1 MSWCII
7 IRLTLVSV
15 HITLYVLVYYFQAYI
30 GINPYHTLCRGSL
43 LSDVHWYQSISHA
56 MSFIIVIS
64 TLVSV
69 YIPLYVVVYYYQA
82 CIGISPYHILCQ
94 AYIGISLYHTLCL
107 GILLS
112 GFHWCQ
118 STSHSMSWFII
129 VRRTLLS
136 VHIKLYVMVYY
147 YRAYIGI
154 SPYHTL
160 CLGIFFQAS
169 IGISPYHTLCL
180 GILLSGFHWYQSIS
194 HSMTG
199 VYWYQSIS
207 HSMSWYIIIS
217 GFHWYQS
224 ISHSMYWYIFIR
236 LTLVSVHITLYV
248 LVYYYQAFIC
258 ISPYHTLCRGLLLLD
273 VHWYQSISHSMSWFI
288 FVRRTLV
295 SVHITHYVV
304 VYYYQAYIGISPYH
318 TLCLG
323 ILLSVFHWHQSMS
336 HSTSWFNIIRRTL
349 VSVHITLYVMV
360 YYYQAYIGISA
371 YHTPCHGLL
380 LSGLHWYQSI
390 SHSMSRFIII
400 RNTSVS
406 VHITIYVVVYFC
418 QTYIAISPYHTL
430 CRGLLLSDVHWYQSI
445 SQSMSWYIII
455 SLSLASVHVTLY
467 VVVYYCQTYIG
478 ISPYHTLCHGLL
490 VSGLH

>member
-7 IRLTLVSV
+7 IRLTLVSD

-69 YIPLYVVVYYYQA
+69 YIALYVVVYYYQA

-94 AYIGISLYHTLCL
+94 AYIGINLYHTLCL

-129 VRRTLLS
+129 VRRALLS

-160 CLGIFFQAS
+160 CLGIFFQAY

-194 HSMTG
+194 HSMSG

-224 ISHSMYWYIFIR
+224 ISHSMSWYIFIR

-248 LVYYYQAFIC
+248 LVYYYQASIG
-258 ISPYHTLCRGLLLLD
+258 ISRYHTLCRGLLLLD
-273 VHWYQSISHSMSWFI
+273 VHWYQSISHSMSWYI
-288 FVRRTLV
+288 IIRLSLV
-295 SVHITHYVV
+295 SVHSTLYVV
-304 VYYYQAYIGISPYH
+304 VYYCRTYISISPYH
-318 TLCLG
+318 T
-323 ILLSVFHWHQSMS
+323 
-336 HSTSWFNIIRRTL
+336 
-349 VSVHITLYVMV
+349 
-360 YYYQAYIGISA
+360 
-371 YHTPCHGLL
+371 PCRGVL
-380 LSGLHWYQSI
+380 LSGVHWYQSI
-390 SHSMSRFIII
+390 SHSMS
-400 RNTSVS
+400 
-406 VHITIYVVVYFC
+406 
-418 QTYIAISPYHTL
+418 
-430 CRGLLLSDVHWYQSI
+430 
-445 SQSMSWYIII
+445 WYIFI

-478 ISPYHTLCHGLL
+478 ISPYHTLCHGLILSGVHWYQCISHSMSWFIIIRRTLVSVHITLYVMVYYHQVYIGISPFHTLCHGLLLSGIHRWQSISQSRSWYIFVRRTLLSVHITLYAVVYYYQTYIGISPYHTLCHGLL